1 MRAPPV
7 VLSIIPERMHQ
18 SAPLM
23 PLTKGQRPV
32 RKVAAAVGA
41 PALPSS
47 GIKIPDT
54 SASGLSIQIASSE
67 PPSGQLGVRSC

>member
-32 RKVAAAVGA
+32 RKVAAADRRAQLCRAVVSKFRI
-41 PALPSS
+41 PARPAYRSRLHP
-47 GIKIPDT
+47 GPKR
-54 SASGLSIQIASSE
+54 L
-67 PPSGQLGVRSC
+67 GQRAIM